1 MVTDTKRNHPSIPQP
16 SASKNF
22 EETKAK
28 LSEKHRTM
36 QTENKNAQNLT
47 SFSKTNNNKKPFR
60 MLIHHHTM
68 KTALIKTNPK
78 TKLSTGNQQQPA
90 TRRGQRN

>member
-1 MVTDTKRNHPSIPQP
+1 MRKWSLIPKKTIHPYPSHQP
-16 SASKNF
+16 PENF

-28 LSEKHRTM
+28 PSEKPRTM
-36 QTENKNAQNLT
+36 QTENKKNTQNLT

-78 TKLSTGNQQQPA
+78 TKLSTGN
-90 TRRGQRN
+90 